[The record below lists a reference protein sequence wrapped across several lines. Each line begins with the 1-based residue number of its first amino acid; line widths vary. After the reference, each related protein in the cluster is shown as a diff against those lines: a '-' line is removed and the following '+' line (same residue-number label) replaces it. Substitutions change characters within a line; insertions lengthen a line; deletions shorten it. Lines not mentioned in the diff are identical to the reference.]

1 MVGGSFNL
9 SPTFSEQGE
18 GMALKI
24 SLAAGEK
31 VIIGGAVITNSGVRC
46 KLSVENRVTVLR
58 EKDIMKET
66 DANTP
71 CQKIYLSVQL
81 MYIDEENVVAY
92 HNAYWE
98 LVRDVLAAAPSTLSL
113 IDPISQLV
121 LNGEYYKALKLVQ
134 KLIDYEEETLKNA
147 RESSL

>member
-1 MVGGSFNL
+1 
-9 SPTFSEQGE
+9 
-18 GMALKI
+18 MALKI

>member
-1 MVGGSFNL
+1 
-9 SPTFSEQGE
+9 
-18 GMALKI
+18 MALKI

-71 CQKIYLSVQL
+71 CRKIYLSVQL
-81 MYIDEENVVAY
+81 MYIDEENVVTY

-113 IDPISQLV
+113 IEPISQLV